1 MKNLV
6 IMLVAAVA
14 VFAGFAAELAN
25 EGSTATATTNLDTRA
40 TLRRRRQLR
49 PHGGILERKRA
60 IPSRQIAVVNRQSIL
75 SQGEVEAIIQKCR
88 RASRL
93 PMRLDAADAP
103 VSIQLID
110 DGKSNVSLTINPDSY
125 SATVNV
131 RALCSDGKSK
141 EQTTERG
148 RKQVIRAA
156 LFVLGA
162 GYSGSPCLANPVGGL
177 AELDALNPRFLSME
191 TMSHLNA
198 MPKLGISEIVFYTYR
213 QACREGWAPQPTND
227 VQKAIW
233 DEIHAL
239 PTEPIKIKPETKKVS
254 D

>member
-1 MKNLV
+1 MKNLLT
-6 IMLVAAVA
+6 MFFAAVT
-14 VFAGFAAELAN
+14 VFAGIASESAN
-25 EGSTATATTNLDTRA
+25 GGATATTTTNLDTRV

-49 PHGGILERKRA
+49 PHGGILERKTA

-75 SQGEVEAIIQKCR
+75 SQEEVESIIQKCR

-103 VSIQLID
+103 VNIQLID
-110 DGKSNVSLTINPDSY
+110 DDKSNVSLTINPDSY

-141 EQTTERG
+141 EQTAERV

-162 GYSGSPCLANPVGGL
+162 GYSGSLCLANPVGSL

-213 QACREGWAPQPTND
+213 QACREGWAPAPTND
-227 VQKAIW
+227 IQKAIW
-233 DEIHAL
+233 DEVRQL
-239 PTEPIKIKPETKKVS
+239 PSKPLKIEFDPARGK
-254 D
+254 